1 LLEAKLETLRADI
14 REGIDSGPSEPWD
27 VEEILSE
34 AKRQKADAS
43 HGTQPDLSAMG
54 SCQS

>member
-34 AKRQKADAS
+34 AKRRKADAS